1 MFHVIRKHHLLH
13 LMRYA
18 IGQRFMGGDDFFLR
32 GQAMKNVEFGRCV
45 SGFEHEDLHVARKV
59 IIETGQVFPQ
69 PLMVDGFLAE
79 VPVHRMNQ
87 KACVRGCDAPA
98 CRQKHDDAHRF
109 DIARVD
115 CAKRYWQRLQERVE
129 REAKIGAA
137 PASGQVQEKGGGTLV
152 DSFKAAIP
160 EALGR
165 CLVDLAMKMH
175 DVFSH

>member
-1 MFHVIRKHHLLH
+1 
-13 LMRYA
+13 MRRPA
-18 IGQRFMGGDDFFLR
+18 ARNMMMPIDSILPALIAQ
-32 GQAMKNVEFGRCV
+32 
-45 SGFEHEDLHVARKV
+45 SG
-59 IIETGQVFPQ
+59 TGKDV
-69 PLMVDGFLAE
+69 
-79 VPVHRMNQ
+79 
-87 KACVRGCDAPA
+87 
-98 CRQKHDDAHRF
+98 
-109 DIARVD
+109 
-115 CAKRYWQRLQERVE
+115 QERVE

>member
-1 MFHVIRKHHLLH
+1 
-13 LMRYA
+13 
-18 IGQRFMGGDDFFLR
+18 MGGDDLFLR
-32 GQAMKNVEFGRCV
+32 RQAMKNIEFGRCV

-59 IIETGQVFPQ
+59 IVEAGQVFSQ
-69 PLMVDGFLAE
+69 SLMVDGFLAE

-87 KACVRGCDAPA
+87 KACVRRCDAPA
-98 CRQKHDDAHRF
+98 CRQKHDDAHRL
-109 DIARVD
+109 DIAGVD
-115 CAKRYWQRLQERVE
+115 CAKRYGQGLQERVE